1 MRSVLPWCGLVK
13 DRVTSLARRAVERRV
28 AAIFDMDVELAGEL
42 LAEAYMRRGRLFL
55 ARSAAFVAATAPL
68 SRRLVPRALRR
79 RAITAFVWWLF
90 GWNIYDP
97 RLTLAYTRGSRKLLP
112 S

>member
-1 MRSVLPWCGLVK
+1 M
-13 DRVTSLARRAVERRV
+13 TSLARRAIGRRV

-42 LAEAYMRRGRLFL
+42 LADAYARQGRLFL
-55 ARSAAFVAATAPL
+55 PRSGGFLLATAPL
-68 SRRLVPRALRR
+68 PRRLVPRALRE

-90 GWNIYDP
+90 GWNLYDP
-97 RLTLAYTRGSRKLLP
+97 RLTLAYTLGSRKLLP

>member
-1 MRSVLPWCGLVK
+1 MK
-13 DRVTSLARRAVERRV
+13 DRVTSLARRALGRRV

-42 LAEAYMRRGRLFL
+42 LAEAYVRQGRLFL
-55 ARSAAFVAATAPL
+55 LRSTAFVVATAPL
-68 SRRLVPRALRR
+68 SRHLVPRALRE

-90 GWNIYDP
+90 GWDLYDP
-97 RLTLAYTRGSRKLLP
+97 RLTLAYTIGSRKLLP